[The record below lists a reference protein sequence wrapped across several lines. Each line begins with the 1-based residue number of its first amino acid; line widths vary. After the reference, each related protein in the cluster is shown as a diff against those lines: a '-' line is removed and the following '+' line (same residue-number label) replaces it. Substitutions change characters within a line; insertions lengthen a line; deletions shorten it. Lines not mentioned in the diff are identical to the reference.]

1 MDEKLWAGVGLK
13 VEHAMFH
20 YQRMVQSLEP
30 PDQTYAAQEAAGAI
44 VDTGWQRSL
53 YAHFDAFL
61 SATRSL
67 AEIVKCCFGFDDHRT
82 MKDWFDLL
90 PAEEKDRRRQFWKQ
104 FQVHYAR
111 FCGSPLGAARRV
123 SEHRIGYPPVT
134 VTISGMF
141 GVTYTGGPASRVPI
155 SETRQHI
162 EPPFMSRPIPVRP
175 NWADF
180 DIEGQNLF
188 RACEDHLNSASA
200 LMTEARRIAEQ
211 VHGTHS
217 LTHPPS

>member
-1 MDEKLWAGVGLK
+1 ML
-13 VEHAMFH
+13 
-20 YQRMVQSLEP
+20 
-30 PDQTYAAQEAAGAI
+30 
-44 VDTGWQRSL
+44 RSRR
-53 YAHFDAFL
+53 A
-61 SATRSL
+61 S
-67 AEIVKCCFGFDDHRT
+67 
-82 MKDWFDLL
+82 
-90 PAEEKDRRRQFWKQ
+90 DR
-104 FQVHYAR
+104 Y
-111 FCGSPLGAARRV
+111 
-123 SEHRIGYPPVT
+123 

-141 GVTYTGGPASRVPI
+141 GLTYTGGPASRVPI

-175 NWADF
+175 NWTDF